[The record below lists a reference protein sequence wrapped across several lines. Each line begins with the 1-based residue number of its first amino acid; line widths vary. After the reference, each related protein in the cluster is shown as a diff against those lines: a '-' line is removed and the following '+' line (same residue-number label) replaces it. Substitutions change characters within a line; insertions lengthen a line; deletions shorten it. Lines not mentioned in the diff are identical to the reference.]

1 MNYDRDGD
9 ALVHDHIVGEGTF
22 RIRAEAIHQE
32 RTGVHARIA
41 ILYQGV
47 ALGWSSFNIERD
59 EDRLRLANSAHRH
72 LNGQA
77 KDYPATY
84 LKQDLDDF
92 CYGLWD
98 ASLGDLDAEWMEGTP
113 EPVPTV
119 FALEPY
125 VVHGGGTIV
134 FAHPG
139 RGKSILTLLWAVSID
154 AGADIPPAKRLW
166 KVRPQRV
173 LLINLERHKTSVAN
187 RLGNVNAALG
197 LPRTRPLLTMNQ
209 RGKSLADVIPAA
221 RKMCREHDIRL
232 VLLDSIS
239 RAGLGDLTENNPVN
253 KIIDGLNGLA
263 PTWIGIAHA
272 PRGSDEHLYGSIHFE
287 AGADVVVRLLSQQ
300 DEGGPLGIGLQIA
313 KENDVGKRGLEI
325 LALEFA
331 TAGLT
336 GVRDATPGEFPDVEE
351 SRKPSAKQLA
361 VDYLLSVGTASASAV
376 AQETGLNRSTVSTI
390 LNHDPSFQRRGMKG
404 SSVLFGV
411 VAR

>member
-1 MNYDRDGD
+1 MDYARVDD
-9 ALVHDHIVGEGTF
+9 ALCYARPVGDGTLTL
-22 RIRAEAIHQE
+22 RADAIHQE
-32 RTGVHARIA
+32 RTGVHARLSIA
-41 ILYQGV
+41 YQGV
-47 ALGWSSFNIERD
+47 TLAWSTFNIERD
-59 EDRLRLANSAHRH
+59 EDRVRLVNSAHKQ

-77 KDYPATY
+77 TEYPVAY
-84 LKQDLDDF
+84 LKKDVDLF
-92 CYGLWD
+92 CFGLWD
-98 ASLGDLDAEWMEGTP
+98 ASLGDLDAEWMAGTE

-154 AGADIPPAKRLW
+154 AGADIAPERRLW

-197 LPRTRPLLTMNQ
+197 LPRTRTLLTMNQ

-221 RKMCREHDIRL
+221 RKMVREHGIQV

-272 PRGSDEHLYGSIHFE
+272 PRSSNEHLYGSIHFE

-300 DEGGPLGIGLQIA
+300 DEGGPLGIGLQIT
-313 KENDVGKRGLEI
+313 KENDVGKRRLEI

-331 TAGLT
+331 AYGLT
-336 GVRDATPGEFPDVEE
+336 GVRDARPGEFPDVEE
-351 SRKPSAKQLA
+351 SRQPSGKQLV
-361 VDYLLSVGTASASAV
+361 VDYLVHAGTASASAI
-376 AQETGLNRSTVSTI
+376 AQETGLNRSNVSTL

-404 SSVLFGV
+404 ASVLFGV
-411 VAR
+411 VAP